1 VLGFFAAQLCAQ
13 NPQLSYILWNPVVIR
28 SDRVDPVTL
37 QAFVT
42 GTPTRVVFES
52 NTNASPFQQP
62 GIDMD
67 MLPAGGSGTFSVAL
81 TPSQVTAGLR
91 ADDVYRRFVG
101 FIKVYSGSSLI
112 SRNNIFAEIIAPE
125 IPRLPVT
132 ALAPDVQR
140 TDALVNIADNAF
152 FSSTFDYARVAKKFY
167 QFFPDDF
174 DFLNIVLLPGYF
186 QNRFHFTVK
195 NEVLGIGLAR
205 LDNTTAYGSGGRLKG
220 ITVFPNTTFFDG
232 ASAGYQHELGHQWI
246 NYLSTAPFS
255 SGIPHWPLSSMA
267 SGIMGWSDP
276 VTLQGLS
283 FSCRLVAEPGGVRLT
298 PDTSTPVFTDFDLY
312 LMGLVTAESVGEHL
326 VFADQNQAR
335 SLSCNGQLF
344 TGAIL
349 RVTAASVLS
358 AFGRRTPE
366 PVATPPRFRIATVL
380 VSRDG
385 LLSDDA
391 MALYSFFARR
401 AAETREV
408 AVHEGFLKATGK
420 PFAIS
425 TGRRA
430 SLDPTVVPVADL
442 DLAKTHTGSFFVS
455 RTADYTLTVSNV
467 GSAQTSGAITVTDTL
482 PDTLRYVTASGTG
495 WTCSA
500 LGQSVT
506 CTSGAAIQPGGKST
520 LTLTVQVGPTIATIV
535 NTATVSNASDA
546 NTANNSSTD
555 TTTTV
560 RPFRRRP

>member
-1 VLGFFAAQLCAQ
+1 LAVKAQLYAQ

-28 SDRVDPVTL
+28 SDRVDPVVL

-42 GTPTRVVFES
+42 GGPTRVVFES

-62 GIDMD
+62 GSDIDMI
-67 MLPAGGSGTFSVAL
+67 PAGSAGAFSVTL
-81 TPSQVTAGLR
+81 TPAQLTAGLR

-101 FIKVYSGSSLI
+101 FIKIFSGSSLI
-112 SRNNIFAEIIAPE
+112 SRANIFAEIITPE

-132 ALAPDVQR
+132 VMAPDVQR
-140 TDALVNIADNAF
+140 TDTFVNIVDSAF
-152 FSSTFDYARVAKKFY
+152 FGSTFDYFRVAKKFY

-195 NEVLGIGLAR
+195 NEVQGIGLAR
-205 LDNTTAYGSGGRLKG
+205 IDNAAFYGSNGRLKG
-220 ITVFPNTTFFDG
+220 ITVFPNTFFFDG
-232 ASAGYQHELGHQWI
+232 ATAGYQHELGHQWI

-283 FSCRLVAEPGGVRLT
+283 FPCRLLAEPGGVRLT
-298 PDTSTPVFTDFDLY
+298 TDTGTPVFTDFDMY
-312 LMGLVTAESVGEHL
+312 LMGLVPAESVGEHL

-344 TGAIL
+344 TGAIV
-349 RVTAASVLS
+349 RVTAANVLSVL
-358 AFGRRTPE
+358 GRRTPE
-366 PVATPPRFRIATVL
+366 PAALPPRFRIATVL

-385 LLSDDA
+385 LLSEDA

-408 AVHEGFLKATGK
+408 AIHEGFLKATGK
-420 PFAIS
+420 PFVIS
-425 TGRRA
+425 TGGRA
-430 SLDPTVVPVADL
+430 ALDPTVVPVADL
-442 DLAKTHTGSFFVS
+442 DLAKTHAGIFFAS
-455 RTADYTLTVSNV
+455 RPAVYILTISNI
-467 GSAQTSGAITVTDTL
+467 GSASTSGTITVADTL
-482 PDTLRYVTASGTG
+482 PDTLRYVTASGSG

-506 CTSGAAIQPGGKST
+506 CTSGAPIQPGGKST
-520 LTLTVQVGPTIATIV
+520 LTLTVQVSSAVATII
-535 NTATVSNASDA
+535 NTATVSNVSDT
-546 NTANNSSTD
+546 NTANNTSTD
-555 TTTTV
+555 TSTTV
-560 RPFRRRP
+560 RPPRRRP